1 MVRVLWLRVV
11 AKEAEVGSAPP
22 AADTVCCCLL
32 LPVAEAAVAEEPK
45 LVVLELKTEFVLGV
59 VVDLEVKPVNKVLV
73 VCGGLLATTGDA

>member
-22 AADTVCCCLL
+22 AGDTVCCCLL